1 MPAPLACTPLTQAH
15 AYLCFTFG
23 TDQQQRWGEI
33 SRTLGS
39 QSRVA
44 QRGQT
49 KYPFAR
55 SSHAVTYCPR
65 SPPTCPELPREP
77 EGSVQAVWMPRQ
89 GCFMA
94 CALVLAQSD
103 RAHRV

>member
-1 MPAPLACTPLTQAH
+1 MPAPLACTSLTQAH

-55 SSHAVTYCPR
+55 SSPCGHLLPQI
-65 SPPTCPELPREP
+65 PTHLPRAP
-77 EGSVQAVWMPRQ
+77 A
-89 GCFMA
+89 
-94 CALVLAQSD
+94 
-103 RAHRV
+103 